1 MAVQYPDCK
10 ITKAVGRPC
19 ADRQGGIS
27 KLYLFSYVKYS
38 KSLNLVQDQE
48 VITFPSTV
56 AYEWQAQNISF
67 TESTS
72 VKNGGVEWTQKLS
85 FIVTDSNVSSEVYK
99 LPNKDYSA
107 VILDRNGNYRFIGMR
122 NGAEV
127 TVNASSGTGKS
138 DLNGYNISL
147 TAKEDNQAYYIPTLT
162 FESLFNV
169 VEPIVFELPS
179 RATNLRLN
187 GPYTGGSATS
197 VKWDAST
204 QGTLPIDGY
213 YLYVNN
219 LFYKDVSFSTV
230 STIFDLEPGFDNEV
244 YVKAYDTKGNLGG
257 ASNELI
263 LTTVSGDFAVRV
275 ANDFGY
281 TESLECINI

>member
-10 ITKAVGRPC
+10 ITKAVGRTC

-38 KSLNLVQDQE
+38 KSLNLVQGQE

-56 AYEWQAQNISF
+56 AYEWQAENISF

-85 FIVTDSNVSSEVYK
+85 FTITESNILSEVYK

-122 NGAEV
+122 NGGEV
-127 TVNASSGTGKS
+127 TVNASSGTNRG
-138 DLNGYNISL
+138 DLNGYSINL
-147 TAKEDNQAYYIPTLT
+147 TAKEDNQAYYVPT
-162 FESLFNV
+162 FESLFI
-169 VEPIVFELPS
+169 ETPPIGFESPF
-179 RATNLRLN
+179 RPTNLRIN
-187 GPYTGGSATS
+187 GAYTGGSAIS
-197 VKWDAST
+197 VEWDAST

-230 STIFDLEPGFDNEV
+230 STIFGLQPGTENEV
-244 YVKAYDTKGNLGG
+244 TVKAYDTDGNIGG
-257 ASNELI
+257 ASNKLI
-263 LTTVSGDFAVRV
+263 LTAVSGDFAVRV

>member
-38 KSLNLVQDQE
+38 KSLNLVQGQE

-85 FIVTDSNVSSEVYK
+85 FTITESNILSEVYK

-122 NGAEV
+122 NGGEV
-127 TVNASSGTGKS
+127 TVNASSGTNRG
-138 DLNGYNISL
+138 DLNGYNITL
-147 TAKEDNQAYYIPTLT
+147 TAKEDNQAYYVPT
-162 FESLFNV
+162 FESLFI
-169 VEPIVFELPS
+169 ETPPIGFESPF
-179 RATNLRLN
+179 RPTNLRIN
-187 GPYTGGSATS
+187 GSYTGGSAVS
-197 VKWDAST
+197 VEWDASNLMHGNKDNLT
-204 QGTLPIDGY
+204 SQTRVSFDFRVIPKSRYINSNHLTINTKIPFGIGGY
-213 YLYVNN
+213 Y
-219 LFYKDVSFSTV
+219 D
-230 STIFDLEPGFDNEV
+230 I
-244 YVKAYDTKGNLGG
+244 A
-257 ASNELI
+257 
-263 LTTVSGDFAVRV
+263 
-275 ANDFGY
+275 
-281 TESLECINI
+281 